1 MKSMSMRPGTLFL
14 IGAIVLAAATA
25 YFFYDYL
32 HQVSKPR
39 GIPEKAVVMSRRAIP
54 ARQPI
59 TADMVMMFPVPQ
71 KMLLTNSI
79 AKLDDVIGKWT
90 ITAIKSWE
98 QIRLSDI
105 AEKGKLP
112 GLAPSIPAGK
122 RAITIGISDNK
133 GVSGGIFPGDHVDI
147 IANLKDPTR
156 QGEQVV
162 QVPLQNMLVL
172 AVDKNNTDPS
182 VGASSSLTLCATPDE
197 AQLIT
202 IAEEQGAIRV
212 MLRARDDKEVIDD
225 TSVSIS
231 KYLKRRSI
239 QDEPKAAPQVKPP
252 PPPPP
257 VVVAPPPPSTKKITI
272 HIGKESKEY
281 EVRISKGKEA
291 K

>member
-1 MKSMSMRPGTLFL
+1 MKSLNMRPGTLFL

-39 GIPEKAVVMSRRAIP
+39 IIPEKAVVMSRNKAIP

-59 TADMVMMFPVPQ
+59 TADMVMLFPVPQ

-79 AKLDDVIGKWT
+79 FKLEDVIGKWT
-90 ITAIKSWE
+90 LTAIKPCE

-133 GVSGGIFPGDHVDI
+133 GVAGGIFAGDHVDI

-172 AVDKNNTDPS
+172 AVDKNSTDPT
-182 VGASSSLTLCATPDE
+182 VGAVSSLTLCATPDE

-239 QDEPKAAPQVKPP
+239 QDEPKPAPKVKP

-257 VVVAPPPPSTKKITI
+257 VVVAPPPPAVKKITI

-281 EVRISKGKEA
+281 EVKISKGKET

>member
-1 MKSMSMRPGTLFL
+1 MKSLNMRPGTLFL
-14 IGAIVLAAATA
+14 MGAIVLAAATA
-25 YFFYDYL
+25 YFFYNYL
-32 HQVSKPR
+32 HQVSRPR
-39 GIPEKAVVMSRRAIP
+39 VIPEKIVVMSRKAIP

-59 TADMVMMFPVPQ
+59 TADMVMLFPVPQ

-79 AKLDDVIGKWT
+79 AKLEDVVGKWT
-90 ITAIKSWE
+90 VTAIKPVE

-105 AEKGKLP
+105 ADKSRLP

-133 GVSGGIFPGDHVDI
+133 GVAGGIFAGDHVDI

-156 QGEQVV
+156 SGEQVV

-172 AVDKNNTDPS
+172 AVDKNNTDPT
-182 VGASSSLTLCATPDE
+182 VGATSSLTLCATPDE

-225 TSVSIS
+225 SSVSLS
-231 KYLKRRSI
+231 KYLKRRSM
-239 QDEPKAAPQVKPP
+239 QDEPKPAPQIKP

-257 VVVAPPPPSTKKITI
+257 VVVAPPPPAVKKITI

-281 EVRISKGKEA
+281 EVKISKDKTT